1 MKTAIC
7 ADGFEVL
14 KGDDLPKRCLQ
25 QDMMDR
31 QRAFQVRLGK
41 YDERLKDFGAETFC
55 LPYVVLHNLDM
66 GIQECGEAWD
76 MVEGG
81 WKHHKTKPTAA
92 DPDELLMELVDV
104 AHFAIN
110 AYLFMGGQTEP
121 VLVAASVGRSR
132 QELRLPSISFEDAWG
147 FGERS
152 WGRHGSKL
160 EALYGHGR
168 GSHGQDWEKIA
179 ATRINY
185 LREKMCEVAL
195 TMRNGMKDMSASQR
209 TPKNFPAAS
218 GYVFIEIF
226 PWLYGAAQ
234 AIPGCTREVFYS
246 AFVHKNNI
254 NHARQ
259 DRGY

>member
-7 ADGFEVL
+7 AEGFEIL
-14 KGDDLPKRCLQ
+14 EELPQGCLQ
-25 QDMMDR
+25 SDMMKR
-31 QRAFQVRLGK
+31 QRRFQDRLGK
-41 YDERLKDFGAETFC
+41 LDVRLKDYGAKTFC

-81 WKHHKTKPTAA
+81 WKHHKTQPQAA
-92 DPDELLMELVDV
+92 DPDELLMELIDV

-110 AYLFMGGQTEP
+110 AYLFMGGQYEP
-121 VLVAASVGRSR
+121 EMVAAAVGRSR
-132 QELRLPSISFEDAWG
+132 QEIKLPRIDFEAAWG

-152 WGRHGSKL
+152 WKAHGSKL

-168 GSHGQDWEKIA
+168 GAHGQDWEKTA

-185 LREKMCEVAL
+185 LREKMTEVAM

-209 TPKNFPAAS
+209 TPENFPAAS

-234 AIPGCTREVFYS
+234 AIPGCTKEVFYS
-246 AFVHKNNI
+246 AFVHKNDI
-254 NHARQ
+254 NFARQ